1 MTSATKTQPTPAMA
15 PRALRADAARNR
27 ESIIEAARE
36 RFAEQGTAARDAGV
50 GVGTVYRHFPTK
62 DDLIEALVERRF
74 ERIAERGAEAVAAA
88 ADDAWEAFSEFMHFS
103 VGLQASDRALSQV
116 MATRPDLMQKHA
128 EASGTWDET
137 IELVKLAKKAGALR
151 KDTEPED
158 VPMVICGLGQVTE
171 SQVHSPIMNW
181 RRFLAI
187 VLEGLRAPGAAK
199 LPKRPPQ

>member
-1 MTSATKTQPTPAMA
+1 
-15 PRALRADAARNR
+15 
-27 ESIIEAARE
+27 
-36 RFAEQGTAARDAGV
+36 
-50 GVGTVYRHFPTK
+50 
-62 DDLIEALVERRF
+62 
-74 ERIAERGAEAVAAA
+74 
-88 ADDAWEAFSEFMHFS
+88 
-103 VGLQASDRALSQV
+103 